1 MYISKHT
8 AQILMELGVANLI
21 SFDRYTFIRGVFV
34 NTYTYGILD
43 NNCVYLIK

>member
-8 AQILMELGVANLI
+8 ALILMELGLANLV
-21 SFDRYTFIRGVFV
+21 DYGRYTFTHGVLV